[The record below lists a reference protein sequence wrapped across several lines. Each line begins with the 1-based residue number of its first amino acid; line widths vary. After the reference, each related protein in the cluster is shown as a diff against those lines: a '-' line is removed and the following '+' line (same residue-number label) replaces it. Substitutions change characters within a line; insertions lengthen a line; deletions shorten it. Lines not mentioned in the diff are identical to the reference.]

1 MSILLPPA
9 TISAEETAEAR
20 LANEAAEGVKV
31 WTLKDCIHHA
41 MENNISLKKNQ
52 VSILSAQEDVMQS
65 KATLLPTLSASTNQ
79 SVGWKPWMNSGMSTV
94 TNGTVVNNVNK
105 TYYNGSYSISSQWT
119 LWNGNRNRNTIKQN
133 RMTLEKAELDSAT
146 NANALKEQIADLY
159 VQILYLNEAIKVNQ
173 QTLETSKKNEERGR
187 EMVEVGKMSKADL
200 AQLTTQTKQDEYNI
214 VSAQAQVDKAKTQLR
229 QILELDGNVE
239 FDVYVTE
246 ESDESALQVIPSL
259 QTVYDNAL
267 ATRPEIASGLLAIE
281 NQKLGVKIAKAGKLP
296 QISLNASLGTSTTS
310 MNSND
315 WGKQMKTNFDGMAG
329 LSVSLP
335 LFDNRSTK
343 TNVNKAQLNVINA
356 ELDLQDKR
364 KTLYSTI
371 EGYWIDANTNQQ
383 KFIAATASV
392 ESMQTSYDLL
402 SEQFRLG
409 LKNIVELMTGKNNLV
424 NAQQNKLQS
433 KYMTILDMQMLKF
446 YNGEEGEL

>member
-31 WTLKDCIHHA
+31 WTLKDCIRHA

-65 KATLLPTLSASTNQ
+65 KAALLPTLSASTNQ

-200 AQLTTQTKQDEYNI
+200 AQLTAQTKQDEYNI

-267 ATRPEIASGLLAIE
+267 ATRPEIASGLIAIE
-281 NQKLGVKIAKAGKLP
+281 NQK
-296 QISLNASLGTSTTS
+296 
-310 MNSND
+310 
-315 WGKQMKTNFDGMAG
+315 
-329 LSVSLP
+329 
-335 LFDNRSTK
+335 
-343 TNVNKAQLNVINA
+343 
-356 ELDLQDKR
+356 
-364 KTLYSTI
+364 
-371 EGYWIDANTNQQ
+371 
-383 KFIAATASV
+383 
-392 ESMQTSYDLL
+392 
-402 SEQFRLG
+402 
-409 LKNIVELMTGKNNLV
+409 
-424 NAQQNKLQS
+424 
-433 KYMTILDMQMLKF
+433 
-446 YNGEEGEL
+446 